1 MTADAEQEKCA
12 KCEKT
17 VYEAEG
23 LPAGTNSILHYEFD
37 LLRTKNSLP
46 TISKLMFYND
56 FIS

>member
-23 LPAGTNSILHYEFD
+23 LPAGTNSILQYKFD
-37 LLRTKNSLP
+37 LLRTK
-46 TISKLMFYND
+46 IV
-56 FIS
+56 